1 MKAKLLLLGA
11 VVAVMLS
18 SCATKAK
25 TYQSLEYRTIE
36 PTQSVH
42 TVPLVADLKVSE
54 TRIIYAE
61 RINVKVNT
69 KTEQE
74 INAIAQK
81 EKQTVIYNAIA
92 ANKADVLVAPIVEI
106 QTDANN
112 YLVISV
118 TGYPATYQ
126 NYRNATPEDKWIME
140 AEGTGKTDTTAQPA
154 GLMSLFK
161 KK

>member
-1 MKAKLLLLGA
+1 MFLEVLDFYPIFTAQFDQTLGMFVTEMKKLI
-11 VVAVMLS
+11 
-18 SCATKAK
+18 TDD
-25 TYQSLEYRTIE
+25 
-36 PTQSVH
+36 
-42 TVPLVADLKVSE
+42 ADMF
-54 TRIIYAE
+54 
-61 RINVKVNT
+61 
-69 KTEQE
+69 
-74 INAIAQK
+74 
-81 EKQTVIYNAIA
+81 TVIYNAIA

-126 NYRNATPEDKWIME
+126 NYRNATPDDKWILE
-140 AEGTGKTDTTAQPA
+140 AEGTGKTDTNPQPS